1 MHVQTHD
8 EAMSYRRQNR
18 TTAVLALCTLAWLAT
33 LAAARF
39 GPSFLWHDQPVA
51 SWIAVGVNILVGVAW
66 IIAFARFLRA
76 QDELWRKI
84 TQDALAVTLGVGWVA
99 GFAYVVADAAGII
112 GYEVGIAL
120 FAALLGIVYLIAVSV
135 GWIRYR

>member
-1 MHVQTHD
+1 VQTHD
-8 EAMSYRRQNR
+8 EATSYRRQNR
-18 TTAVLALCTLAWLAT
+18 TTAALALCTLAWLAT

-39 GPSFLWHDQPVA
+39 GPASLWHDQPVV
-51 SWIAVGVNILVGVAW
+51 SWIAVVANILVGIVW

-99 GFAYVVADAAGII
+99 GFAYVVADAAGIL
-112 GYEVGIAL
+112 GYDVGIAL
-120 FAALLGIVYLIAVSV
+120 FAAMLGIVYLIAVGV